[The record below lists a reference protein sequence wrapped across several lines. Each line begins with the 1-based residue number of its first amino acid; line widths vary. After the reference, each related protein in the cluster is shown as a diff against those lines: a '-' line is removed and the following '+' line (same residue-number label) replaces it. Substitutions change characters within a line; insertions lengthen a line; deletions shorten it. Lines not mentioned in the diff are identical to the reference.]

1 MTETKPTLKVLT
13 ERLDALTQEVAALKA
28 ENERRLDEIRRLVE
42 VVQKQSKTL
51 QTILDIVVGR
61 QP

>member
-28 ENERRLDEIRRLVE
+28 ENERRLDENRRIVAVMQAQAE
-42 VVQKQSKTL
+42 TL
-51 QTILDIVVGR
+51 QTILDRIGVPR
-61 QP
+61 